1 MANIK
6 SQKKR
11 IKTNEKAR
19 IRNVAY
25 KSKLRTAIKKVSIA
39 VASKDVEVSQKALV
53 EAFSVIDRAIVKKIE
68 SKSTAARQKSKVQT
82 LVNSLVVKNQ

>member
-19 IRNVAY
+19 IRNVSY
-25 KSKLRTAIKKVSIA
+25 KSKLRTAVKNVKIA
-39 VASKDVEVSQKALV
+39 CATNNKSLATEKLNL
-53 EAFSVIDRAIVKKIE
+53 AFSIKISKYWLSILLDFLGSFGPAI
-68 SKSTAARQKSKVQT
+68 
-82 LVNSLVVKNQ
+82 

>member
-19 IRNVAY
+19 LRNVSY
-25 KSKLRTAIKKVSIA
+25 KSKLRTAVKKVKLA
-39 VASKDVEVSQKALV
+39 CAAKEKEKAL
-53 EAFSVIDRAIVKKIE
+53 ECYRKATSIFDRAVVKGIYK
-68 SKSTAARQKSKVQT
+68 KGTAARQKSNLQLLINKT
-82 LVNSLVVKNQ
+82 FAK

>member
-19 IRNVAY
+19 IRNVSY
-25 KSKLRTAIKKVSIA
+25 KSKLRTAVKNVKIA
-39 VASKDVEVSQKALV
+39 CATNNKSLATEKLNL
-53 EAFSVIDRAIVKKIE
+53 AFSIIDRAVVKGIE
-68 SKSTAARQKSKVQT
+68 KSATAARQKASLQK
-82 LVNSLVVKNQ
+82 LVNAIAE

>member
-19 IRNVAY
+19 IRNVYY
-25 KSKLRTAIKKVSIA
+25 KSKLRTAMKAVRVACEKNDKANAIELNKKACSI
-39 VASKDVEVSQKALV
+39 
-53 EAFSVIDRAIVKKIE
+53 IDRAVVKGIE
-68 SKSTAARQKSKVQT
+68 HKSTAARQKA
-82 LVNSLVVKNQ
+82 SLQKLINKLA

>member
-25 KSKLRTAIKKVSIA
+25 KSKLRTAIKAVRVACANKDLENAKVLYVKATSI
-39 VASKDVEVSQKALV
+39 
-53 EAFSVIDRAIVKKIE
+53 IDRSVTKGITTKKA
-68 SKSTAARQKSKVQT
+68 AARQKSNLQLLINKV
-82 LVNSLVVKNQ
+82 SA

>member
-25 KSKLRTAIKKVSIA
+25 ISKLRTAVKAVRVACEKNDVAAATAAYKKATSI
-39 VASKDVEVSQKALV
+39 
-53 EAFSVIDRAIVKKIE
+53 IDRAVIKGIETKK
-68 SKSTAARQKSKVQT
+68 TAARQKSHLQLAINK
-82 LVNSLVVKNQ
+82 LAK